1 MKENINLASKLFA
14 KRILITVMSLLIVI
28 SVIVVCTFIFST
40 DIGYTVYGEKDGSER
55 VPLYTYHYSEGE
67 DTKWE
72 EYEQNGYELI
82 RSNIRELSQQ
92 GNNIFL
98 IISQV
103 LNILIL
109 AVIVYP
115 VMWKQGFSDRNM
127 SNLGHIKADKL
138 RGFKIG
144 LMSSVPAIIILLVM
158 LSFTLGINEGLD
170 ISLYKFINGTFYSLS
185 KVIIGSAETAGEL
198 GIINYLWLAL
208 LQLAVPVAAEIGYIF
223 GFNEISIKEKL
234 VYKKEA

>member
-1 MKENINLASKLFA
+1 ML
-14 KRILITVMSLLIVI
+14 
-28 SVIVVCTFIFST
+28 
-40 DIGYTVYGEKDGSER
+40 
-55 VPLYTYHYSEGE
+55 
-67 DTKWE
+67 
-72 EYEQNGYELI
+72 
-82 RSNIRELSQQ
+82 
-92 GNNIFL
+92 
-98 IISQV
+98 
-103 LNILIL
+103 
-109 AVIVYP
+109 
-115 VMWKQGFSDRNM
+115 
-127 SNLGHIKADKL
+127 
-138 RGFKIG
+138 
-144 LMSSVPAIIILLVM
+144 LLVM